1 MEEISVILN
10 VYKRPHSLD
19 KQIEAVLN
27 QTVKIKPENIHVWF
41 NKSDIRQNLPINKNV
56 KTYVTNWNSKFHG
69 RFTIPLLIRTPY
81 IAMFDDDTIPGNKWF
96 ENCLT
101 TMKKHN
107 GILGSSGVIIN
118 SKAYRPH
125 SKAGWT
131 GTHSD
136 GTMRV
141 DLVGHGWF
149 FKQEWAKYMWYEKP
163 VSWDNGEDIMFS
175 YLAQKYG
182 GINTF
187 VPPHPESDREMWG
200 NLPERD
206 GGLGNDNVA
215 SFKINA
221 DHYGLRD
228 LVCSKCI
235 DKGWNTVHKI
245 K

>member
-1 MEEISVILN
+1 MGEISVILN

-27 QTVKIKPENIHVWF
+27 QSVKIKPENIHVWY
-41 NKSDIRQNLPINKNV
+41 NRSDVKQNLPTNKNV

-69 RFTIPLLIRTPY
+69 RFTIPLLIRTQY

-96 ENCLT
+96 ENCLD

-118 SKAYRPH
+118 SKAYKPH

-131 GTHSD
+131 GLHSN
-136 GTMRV
+136 GTTRV

-149 FKQEWAKYMWYEKP
+149 FKQEWAKYMWYEEP
-163 VSWDNGEDIMFS
+163 VSWYNGEDIMFS

-182 GINTF
+182 GVNTF
-187 VPPHPESDREMWG
+187 VPPHPEGDREMWG

-206 GGLGNDNVA
+206 DNMGDDNVA
-215 SFKINA
+215 SFKINP
-221 DHYGLRD
+221 DHYPLRNKI
-228 LVCSKCI
+228 CAECI
-235 DKGWNTVHKI
+235 NRGWKTVKNI